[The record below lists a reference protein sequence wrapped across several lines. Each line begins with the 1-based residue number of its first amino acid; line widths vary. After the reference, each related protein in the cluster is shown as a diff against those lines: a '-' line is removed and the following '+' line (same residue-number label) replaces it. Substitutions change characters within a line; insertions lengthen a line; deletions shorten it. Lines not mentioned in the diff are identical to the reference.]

1 MTIMPL
7 DKLPFKT
14 DASLYRSLHTYTQTD
29 RHVCIHTH
37 SLSHTHTHRSFGGF
51 LNHSATGNTTPEHIV
66 AKGAP
71 MVAFVANTDIKPG
84 DQITFDYNGRLHK
97 VAELRLSHVCMCGIM
112 YHA

>member
-1 MTIMPL
+1 MCT
-7 DKLPFKT
+7 
-14 DASLYRSLHTYTQTD
+14 
-29 RHVCIHTH
+29 HTH
-37 SLSHTHTHRSFGGF
+37 SHAHTHARTHTHTHTHTHRSFGGF